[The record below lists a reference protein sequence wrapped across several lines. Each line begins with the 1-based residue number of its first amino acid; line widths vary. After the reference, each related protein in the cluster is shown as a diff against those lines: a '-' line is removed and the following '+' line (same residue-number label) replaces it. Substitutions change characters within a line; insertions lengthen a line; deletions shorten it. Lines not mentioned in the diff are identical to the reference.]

1 MDRYIEVT
9 LRKRDVS
16 CVARMLDDLAPKTCE
31 AVWNALPQ
39 ENDAFHAKYAS
50 NEVYCLV
57 PPFAPSEIGLE
68 NRRLCQS
75 QAIYSTSSFRPAPLP
90 FHQYAMSPIT
100 QVW

>member
-9 LRKRDVS
+9 LRKRGVS

-39 ENDAFHAKYAS
+39 ESDAFHAKYAS

-68 NRRLCQS
+68 NPTIMPIPGDHALLLLSARHHYQS
-75 QAIYSTSSFRPAPLP
+75 IGTRGCL
-90 FHQYAMSPIT
+90 
-100 QVW
+100 